1 MSLDA
6 AFYSP
11 SITTLAEAKDMALE
25 QLRRIAVLNEERGVV
40 VNDLMPVDPGPDVT
54 FATDADSQSK
64 LWEAYQALA
73 RGTIT
78 TVEWED
84 TDGAFHELEQPLVD
98 DFGEQAAQCM
108 VAFVCA
114 CRSHHAALAAIINA
128 CTTVDQVLEVD
139 LSDGWP
145 SNVCAGGLPH
155 GNPYVLSFDAPGVPA
170 DDMIVFHHTFRMAVN
185 FPADMSNSAVSADV
199 AATATTDLLLKK
211 NTSTTVGTVRFAA
224 AGTSATFIGFSASS
238 WAVGDLLTLVAPATA
253 DATLADLHGTLMGV
267 R

>member
-6 AFYSP
+6 TFYRP
-11 SITTLAEAKDMALE
+11 SITTLAEAKSMALE
-25 QLRRIAVLNEERGVV
+25 QLRRVALLNEERGVV

-54 FATDADSQSK
+54 FATDADAQSR

-84 TDGAFHELEQPLVD
+84 TDGAFHELEQPLVE

-128 CTTVDQVLEVD
+128 CATIDEVLEVD

-145 SNVCAGGLPH
+145 SNVCTGGLPH
-155 GNPYVLSFDAPGVPA
+155 GNPYVLTFDAPGVPT
-170 DDMIVFHHTFRMAVN
+170 DGMIVFHHTFRMAVH
-185 FPADMSNSAVSADV
+185 FPASMSNSAVKGRRGGDRGDRPPHQEEHQHDSRNSPLRRGWHQRHLRRILGIQLGSRRPADPGG
-199 AATATTDLLLKK
+199 ARRPLTRHWRTCTAL
-211 NTSTTVGTVRFAA
+211 
-224 AGTSATFIGFSASS
+224 
-238 WAVGDLLTLVAPATA
+238 
-253 DATLADLHGTLMGV
+253 
-267 R
+267 

>member
-1 MSLDA
+1 MSLDST
-6 AFYSP
+6 FYSP
-11 SITTLAEAKDMALE
+11 SITTLGEAKDMALE
-25 QLRRIAVLNEERGVV
+25 QLRRVAVLHEESGVV
-40 VNDLMPVDPGPDVT
+40 VNALMPTDPGPDVT
-54 FATDADSQSK
+54 FATDADAQSR

-84 TDGAFHELEQPLVD
+84 TDGAFWELEQPLVE

-114 CRSHHAALAAIINA
+114 CRSHHSTLAATINA
-128 CTTVDQVLEVD
+128 CTTIDQVLEVD

-145 SNVCAGGLPH
+145 SNVCTGGLPH
-155 GNPYVLSFDAPGVPA
+155 GNPYVLSFDAPGEVTA
-170 DDMIVFHHTFRMAVN
+170 DMIVFHHTFRMAVN

-253 DATLADLHGTLMGV
+253 DATLADLHGTRMGV